1 MEELKIDSWQITD
14 FLDSNNL
21 KFIKTFV
28 DDFIISLEPGDSYL
42 LYKLLKEV
50 FDKNDSKL
58 KKQNLNLYNKYHVE
72 LKKLEVLSIINFSL
86 DQIKNI
92 LKDNL
97 LFIFKNKLPI
107 LTLLVSY
114 TRWLK
119 EDFYIN
125 ISAFTGSIRENE
137 EKLGSENVSYSVNKG
152 RSVPLIKDW
161 VNDYIIFTEGRP
173 SRMNGLGLSGYIS
186 NNEDVKKL
194 NSEDQTTLKRI
205 IKLFNIFANPEN
217 YGNYYKQPYIFDV
230 NEVSDDEETTE
241 LQDEFGKDLDKE
253 KNKNEFLDS
262 YNKIISEYF
271 ANIESKT
278 IFDDSEIINRL
289 DRAISEKDIKLVMNL
304 LFNLIENSKFSLLE
318 KVSIFNTW
326 QVEFIK
332 GFAGLD
338 TLSLSNKDQ
347 RIILHGQFLKMLF
360 DKNFSLKNHDSVI
373 IMIHLANILKK
384 HNEEKYLSL
393 TFADLKDNNFYWRD
407 IVAEEG
413 KLVLK

>member
-1 MEELKIDSWQITD
+1 MSGSRMEELKIDSWQITD

-360 DKNFSLKNHDSVI
+360 DKSCAL
-373 IMIHLANILKK
+373 HLLLMRCTAV
-384 HNEEKYLSL
+384 EKEN
-393 TFADLKDNNFYWRD
+393 D
-407 IVAEEG
+407 
-413 KLVLK
+413 